1 MSEALEAEEVQE
13 AARETQ
19 DLLKNSVNRIYAI
32 AAKHVKAC
40 AHNSD
45 GITSFLECIDSVEE
59 PAIRE
64 ASRKIVLEVINQS
77 TGLQLDWRG
86 AKEAAEEGQLSD
98 LIIESAG

>member
-1 MSEALEAEEVQE
+1 MSETQETEEIQE

-19 DLLKNSVNRIYAI
+19 GLLKNSVNRIYAI

-40 AHNSD
+40 AHNSG
-45 GITSFLECIDSVEE
+45 GISSFLECIDSAEE
-59 PAIRE
+59 PAIRD

-86 AKEAAEEGQLSD
+86 AKEAAEEGQLGD